1 MILNNFDFTK
11 VLAGKVDELRSDGD
25 IPTELAS
32 GSTAESFAIVCNS
45 DDSMRLSLSSE
56 VGSGKYKIYEF
67 MSLQMRNL
75 KTPLQKWFRILYQ
88 YMVTSLPCPVV
99 INRLVSVVWK
109 APS

>member
-75 KTPLQKWFRILYQ
+75 KIWFRIE
-88 YMVTSLPCPVV
+88 
-99 INRLVSVVWK
+99 NRYLKIHISRKYIFLIFIV
-109 APS
+109 

>member
-25 IPTELAS
+25 ISTELAS

-67 MSLQMRNL
+67 MSLQMRNF
-75 KTPLQKWFRILYQ
+75 KTILWFRILYQ
-88 YMVTSLPCPVV
+88 YMATSLPCPEV